1 MNALVMT
8 SPFWMAVIP
17 SSIIHLVLNMSA
29 SCISSS
35 HDFINVCKIST
46 LSCVWDVKKEMCK
59 VQEVSSGFWVTK
71 YHLRIITKLEVTLKS
86 PSSLDPWFYVSV
98 MALHHW
104 QWMRIPALFSFCFH
118 TFEQLGLSLHTFSI
132 HPQGLPPWMLQF
144 FTWAFLSPLAA
155 FCWGNFPSPPS
166 AVPSK
171 PQQLPFRQGYLWRLF
186 PFSIFFEITLFQS
199 RQRQCLILDPPHA
212 TW

>member
-59 VQEVSSGFWVTK
+59 VQEVSSGFWVTQ

-86 PSSLDPWFYVSV
+86 PSTRDFMSLSWHSITDSGWGFLLYSASAFIPLNSLVSLSILFLSIHKDSLPECYNF
-98 MALHHW
+98 LHEH
-104 QWMRIPALFSFCFH
+104 FSHHLQHFAGVISRVLHQQCLASPSSCH
-118 TFEQLGLSLHTFSI
+118 LGKDTFEDC
-132 HPQGLPPWMLQF
+132 
-144 FTWAFLSPLAA
+144 FLSVFFLKLHYFRA
-155 FCWGNFPSPPS
+155 GRDS
-166 AVPSK
+166 AWS
-171 PQQLPFRQGYLWRLF
+171 
-186 PFSIFFEITLFQS
+186 
-199 RQRQCLILDPPHA
+199 
-212 TW
+212 